1 MSLNRNLNYLLG
13 CYVISLK
20 ALYGKKKCFGAMSW
34 LCINLSFFSV
44 NALFYAL
51 AALLSICTSILILS
65 PLLPSPCQPCN
76 LTQHLKQKRD
86 TLQQAK
92 GLYHPPEWFWISAC
106 WDSISPLLFTSVTAS
121 FHLIFIYTGHCV
133 PATI

>member
-1 MSLNRNLNYLLG
+1 MDSHESTQKSKLSAWMLCHITEGTVWR
-13 CYVISLK
+13 
-20 ALYGKKKCFGAMSW
+20 KKCFGAMSW

-65 PLLPSPCQPCN
+65 PLLLSPCQPCN

-106 WDSISPLLFTSVTAS
+106 
-121 FHLIFIYTGHCV
+121 
-133 PATI
+133 